1 MEENN
6 ESKDKEIIS
15 IKPIQEDKLLN
26 QATLKDLMLFKDD
39 ILKELKQYVVKIKSS
54 LSDRFDK
61 FVEEANHRLP
71 PAMIEGGEL
80 YMKNIKFLEEKNDIL
95 ATVTEKEAGLNEK
108 IMVCDLHINNCQ
120 KELNDVVFKLD
131 RTILDNLLI
140 PGVVG
145 KGCKFGN
152 FREYIVDMQ
161 GQINKA
167 FSRLDYDGL
176 SINKNRKNIEDK
188 IDEINIKLKNLE
200 TDLKQFTTEK
210 TLLLENKNK
219 EDMET
224 MNKGIIELT
233 GEFYKNNVE
242 IKNQIDNLKN
252 IEKLITE
259 ENRRINFN
267 TMNEFAKIKKGY
279 SYMKKTIVDLGKL
292 LMLSDK
298 RTNRNKNFAANKQL
312 IIEQFNNMMM
322 SLVKDDK
329 KDNDSPQQK
338 EQSGPKKEKQKK
350 PVSLIKKYIEGKIH
364 VDDSNYFDIERKE
377 KKNNNSK
384 DKENEELTKRNSL
397 KKAALYLNKL
407 KTEDDISLKLN
418 NNNNKGSS
426 SEKYKSFKR
435 HSSVEYNELK
445 KKSSGGMNYNNNSI
459 FNNQNDLN
467 KFKSNNINS
476 NFLAD
481 LNGKSHNFGIIKE
494 ENNNMSKSGEGSLF
508 SDLEE
513 DFKNLQINDQTNNF
527 YNHKGN
533 ETKKYD
539 EGNSLFNNESFSNKP
554 KNINKNKLFF
564 RAATQNFDIRF
575 RKGDNNVN
583 NANNE
588 TPEKFKLLLK
598 AQENLNKQNF
608 EKMKSFNKDNGS
620 TQDKNIEKKVS
631 SRKIINFNIQEK
643 TPEKKSTTNQEIFSQ
658 NNINSFNQESPRF
671 ENKSNINNTKVEEA
685 INKTNNNNIKNFE
698 NKTNSIN
705 ANDKI
710 KEIKE
715 INNGENNKINNE
727 DNNNLKKNKNADI
740 NNIKPKIEIKNE
752 EIKKL
757 TDSQK
762 EKTLFNYKLKD
773 NMENET
779 LSPKNNK
786 PKTKI
791 IIDNNNFTKT
801 QYIAKNLSPIDKRK
815 KLSPKSNRLELA
827 KIENNKENIK
837 REINLSANLKKT
849 NNNNINNIYP
859 KFPTQNNLTKSSI
872 QNLKTNKAFNI
883 ANTSN
888 LAKSNINFRVKRNHN
903 LFNEDIFVDKDEF
916 KKLNYYHDKDII
928 DKPLLVNQYNFKLEN
943 SKGTI
948 ENKLIE
954 LEYFTKKKFDELVR
968 EIKNFIPIHFNAYVK
983 E

>member
-188 IDEINIKLKNLE
+188 IDEINTKIKNLE

-219 EDMET
+219 DDMET

-233 GEFYKNNVE
+233 GEFYKNNAE
-242 IKNQIDNLKN
+242 MKNQIDNLKN
-252 IEKLITE
+252 LEKLITE
-259 ENRRINFN
+259 ENRKINFH

-279 SYMKKTIVDLGKL
+279 TYMKKTIVDLGKL

-322 SLVKDDK
+322 NLVKDDK
-329 KDNDSPQQK
+329 NDNSPQLQK
-338 EQSGPKKEKQKK
+338 EQSGPKKEKPKK
-350 PVSLIKKYIEGKIH
+350 PVSVIKKYIEGKIH

-377 KKNNNSK
+377 KKSNNSK
-384 DKENEELTKRNSL
+384 DKENEELIKRNSL

-407 KTEDDISLKLN
+407 KTEDDISLKQN
-418 NNNNKGSS
+418 NNNNKGAIL
-426 SEKYKSFKR
+426 EKYKSFNR
-435 HSSVEYNELK
+435 HSSVEYNEIL
-445 KKSSGGMNYNNNSI
+445 KKSSGGMNFNNNSI
-459 FNNQNDLN
+459 LNNQNDLN
-467 KFKSNNINS
+467 KYKSNNINS
-476 NFLAD
+476 NFLSD
-481 LNGKSHNFGIIKE
+481 LNNKSHHFGIIKE
-494 ENNNMSKSGEGSLF
+494 ENNNMSKSGEGSIF

-513 DFKNLQINDQTNNF
+513 DFKNLQINEQTNNF
-527 YNHKGN
+527 YNYKGN

-539 EGNSLFNNESFSNKP
+539 DENSLFNNDSVLNKP
-554 KNINKNKLFF
+554 KKINKNKLFF

-575 RKGDNNVN
+575 RKGDNNAN
-583 NANNE
+583 NVNNE

-598 AQENLNKQNF
+598 AQENLNKKNF
-608 EKMKSFNKDNGS
+608 EKMKSFKKENGS
-620 TQDKNIEKKVS
+620 TQDKNFEKKAS
-631 SRKIINFNIQEK
+631 SRKINFNIQEK
-643 TPEKKSTTNQEIFSQ
+643 TPEKKSTINQENFSQ
-658 NNINSFNQESPRF
+658 NNNNQESSRF

-685 INKTNNNNIKNFE
+685 INKTNNNNTKSIE
-698 NKTNSIN
+698 NKTYSKN

-710 KEIKE
+710 KEI
-715 INNGENNKINNE
+715 NNEENNKLNNE
-727 DNNNLKKNKNADI
+727 DKNNSKKNKNADI
-740 NNIKPKIEIKNE
+740 NNIKQKIEIKNE
-752 EIKKL
+752 DIKKI
-757 TDSQK
+757 TDIQK
-762 EKTLFNYKLKD
+762 EKNLFNYKLKD
-773 NMENET
+773 NVENET

-801 QYIAKNLSPIDKRK
+801 QYLPKNLSPIDKRK
-815 KLSPKSNRLELA
+815 KLSPKNNKLELA
-827 KIENNKENIK
+827 KIENNKENVK
-837 REINLSANLKKT
+837 REINLSANFKKT
-849 NNNNINNIYP
+849 NNNINNIYP

-883 ANTSN
+883 ANTTN
-888 LAKSNINFRVKRNHN
+888 LTKSNINFRVKRNHN